1 MADYHYG
8 VPGAT
13 YYAKPE
19 PLDTS
24 PWNGDVILGVENGS
38 TGSFAFTGLDPAIT
52 YAVFRQISGVQD
64 SGDTLSGWFASD
76 YMLENVDELAAVP
89 AATSSLKDKLTWL
102 FMLAR
107 NKLTQSGS
115 AQTAYADDDTA
126 EVGASLT
133 TSSGGTVTRS
143 KFT

>member
-19 PLDTS
+19 PLDTT

-76 YMLENVDELAAVP
+76 YMLQNVAELSAVP
-89 AATSSLKDKLTWL
+89 GSGSSLADAIKHL
-102 FMLAR
+102 FMMSR
-107 NKLTQSGS
+107 NRLTQSGS
-115 AQTAYADDDTA
+115 VQTLYADDQTTP
-126 EVGASLT
+126 VGASTT
-133 TSSGGTVTRS
+133 TSAGGVVSRGEML
-143 KFT
+143 